1 MFSSADL
8 EAKPAAASAA
18 RRHSLVHG
26 GMRKGDIVGVYKSF
40 GDCQAQLSSLI
51 FDPPISVYKG
61 YSLPKD
67 TEEYLG
73 SCGLTNAIH
82 TIAAAD
88 LKDDIFWQAY
98 ALPFSRVRE
107 TMYYAQQRHFLTLR
121 LKNDPASLQGGAT
134 VTDALKRRSHEVPA
148 SDNLVSS

>member
-98 ALPFSRVRE
+98 ALPFS
-107 TMYYAQQRHFLTLR
+107 T
-121 LKNDPASLQGGAT
+121 SLQGGAT